1 MATLFDLT
9 GEALQL
15 QRQINESAELLFSD
29 DPDEAAA
36 ATAELEALIAFESGN
51 RRALDAKADAWCWVI
66 DHMRAQAAARA
77 AHAQRLKDLATSAE
91 QQADALQERLI
102 AALQKVAPDETTW
115 ELPEHK
121 ITSRKSTAVDLT
133 GMATR
138 PKAIDPAQITSRR
151 SQAVDVAVEA
161 VDLPEQFQRVKTTVT
176 ADKTALAAAL
186 KGGAQIEGASLVE
199 RRSWSIK

>member
-9 GEALQL
+9 GEALHL

-29 DPDEAAA
+29 DPYEAAA

-66 DHMRAQAAARA
+66 DHMRAQATARA

-102 AALQKVAPDETTW
+102 AALQKVAPDETAW

-121 ITSRKSTAVDLT
+121 ITSRKSTAVDVVNA
-133 GMATR
+133 MN
-138 PKAIDPAQITSRR
+138 
-151 SQAVDVAVEA
+151 
-161 VDLPEQFQRVKTTVT
+161 LPEQFQRVKTTIS
-176 ADKTALAAAL
+176 ADKTALVAAL
-186 KGGAQIEGASLVE
+186 KSGAQIEGASLLE

>member
-9 GEALQL
+9 GEALHL

-29 DPDEAAA
+29 DADEVAA

-51 RRALDAKADAWCWVI
+51 RRALESKADAWCWVI
-66 DHMRAQAAARA
+66 DHMRAQADARA
-77 AHAQRLKDLATSAE
+77 AHAQRLKDLASSAQ

-102 AALQKVAPDETTW
+102 AALQKVAPDETRW

-121 ITSRKSTAVDLT
+121 ITSR
-133 GMATR
+133 
-138 PKAIDPAQITSRR
+138 R
-151 SQAVDVAVEA
+151 SQAVELTAEA
-161 VDLPEQFQRVKTTVT
+161 MDLPEQFQRVKTTVS

-186 KGGAQIEGASLVE
+186 KGGAQIEGCSLVE

>member
-9 GEALQL
+9 GEALHL
-15 QRQINESAELLFSD
+15 QRQINKSAELLFSD

-51 RRALDAKADAWCWVI
+51 RRALESKADAWCWVI
-66 DHMRAQAAARA
+66 DHMRAQADARA
-77 AHAQRLKDLATSAE
+77 AHAQRLKDLATSAQ

-102 AALQKVAPDETTW
+102 AALQKVAPDETRW

-121 ITSRKSTAVDLT
+121 IVSRKTTAVDLI
-133 GMATR
+133 GMAW
-138 PKAIDPAQITSRR
+138 
-151 SQAVDVAVEA
+151 
-161 VDLPEQFQRVKTTVT
+161 DLPEQFQRVKTTVS

-186 KGGAQIEGASLVE
+186 KGGAQIEGAALVE

>member
-9 GEALQL
+9 GEALHL

-51 RRALDAKADAWCWVI
+51 RRALESKADAWCWVI
-66 DHMRAQAAARA
+66 DHMRAQADARA
-77 AHAQRLKDLATSAE
+77 AHSQRLKDLATSAQ

-102 AALQKVAPDETTW
+102 AALQKVAPDETRW

-121 ITSRKSTAVDLT
+121 ITSRKTTAVNLT
-133 GMATR
+133 AMAWN
-138 PKAIDPAQITSRR
+138 
-151 SQAVDVAVEA
+151 
-161 VDLPEQFQRVKTTVT
+161 LPEQFQRVKTTVT

-186 KGGAQIEGASLVE
+186 KGGAQIEGAALVE

>member
-77 AHAQRLKDLATSAE
+77 AHAQRLAELATGAAH
-91 QQADALQERLI
+91 QADVLQDRLI
-102 AALQKVAPDETTW
+102 QALQKVAPDETRW

-121 ITSRKSTAVDLT
+121 ITSR
-133 GMATR
+133 
-138 PKAIDPAQITSRR
+138 R
-151 SQAVDVAVEA
+151 SQAVEVADISE
-161 VDLPEQFQRVKTTVT
+161 LPTEFITSRTTHSPN
-176 ADKTALAAAL
+176 KTALAAAL

>member
-9 GEALQL
+9 GEALHL
-15 QRQINESAELLFSD
+15 QRQINELAELLFSD

-51 RRALDAKADAWCWVI
+51 RRALESKADAWCWVI
-66 DHMRAQAAARA
+66 DHMRAQADARA
-77 AHAQRLKDLATSAE
+77 AHAQRLKDLAASAQ

-102 AALQKVAPDETTW
+102 AALQKVAPDETRW

-121 ITSRKSTAVDLT
+121 ITSRKTTAVDLT
-133 GMATR
+133 AMAWN
-138 PKAIDPAQITSRR
+138 
-151 SQAVDVAVEA
+151 
-161 VDLPEQFQRVKTTVT
+161 LPEQFQRVKTTVS

-186 KGGAQIEGASLVE
+186 KGGAQIEGCSLVE

>member
-9 GEALQL
+9 GEALHL
-15 QRQINESAELLFSD
+15 QRQINESAELLFSE
-29 DPDEAAA
+29 DPDEVAA
-36 ATAELEALIAFESGN
+36 ATMALENLISAESDN
-51 RRALDAKADAWCWVI
+51 RKAVEAKADAWCWVI
-66 DHMRAQAAARA
+66 DHMRAQADARA

-102 AALQKVAPDETTW
+102 AALQKVAPDETRW

-121 ITSRKSTAVDLT
+121 ITSRKTTAVDLT
-133 GMATR
+133 AMAWN
-138 PKAIDPAQITSRR
+138 
-151 SQAVDVAVEA
+151 
-161 VDLPEQFQRVKTTVT
+161 LPEQFQRVKTTVS

-186 KGGAQIEGASLVE
+186 KGGAQIEGAALVE

>member
-1 MATLFDLT
+1 MTTLFDLT
-9 GEALQL
+9 GEALHL

-51 RRALDAKADAWCWVI
+51 RRALESKADAWCWVI
-66 DHMRAQAAARA
+66 DHMRAQADARA
-77 AHAQRLKDLATSAE
+77 AHAQRLKDLATSAQ
-91 QQADALQERLI
+91 QQADALQDRLI
-102 AALQKVAPDETTW
+102 AALQKVAPDETRW

-121 ITSRKSTAVDLT
+121 ITSR
-133 GMATR
+133 
-138 PKAIDPAQITSRR
+138 R
-151 SQAVDVAVEA
+151 SQAVELTAEIM
-161 VDLPEQFQRVKTTVT
+161 DLPEQFQRVKTAVT

-186 KGGAQIEGASLVE
+186 KGGAQIDGAALVE

>member
-1 MATLFDLT
+1 MSTLFDLT
-9 GEALQL
+9 GEALHL

-51 RRALDAKADAWCWVI
+51 RRALESKADAWCWVI
-66 DHMRAQAAARA
+66 DHMRAQADARA
-77 AHAQRLKDLATSAE
+77 MHAQRLKDLATSAQ
-91 QQADALQERLI
+91 QQADALQDRLI
-102 AALQKVAPDETTW
+102 AALQKVAPDETRW

-121 ITSRKSTAVDLT
+121 ITSR
-133 GMATR
+133 
-138 PKAIDPAQITSRR
+138 R
-151 SQAVDVAVEA
+151 SQAVELTAEVM
-161 VDLPEQFQRVKTTVT
+161 DLPEEFQRTKTTIS

-186 KGGAQIEGASLVE
+186 KKGAQIEGVALVE

>member
-9 GEALQL
+9 GEALHL
-15 QRQINESAELLFSD
+15 QRQINQSAELLFSD

-51 RRALDAKADAWCWVI
+51 RRALESKADAWCWVI
-66 DHMRAQAAARA
+66 DHMRAQADARA
-77 AHAQRLKDLATSAE
+77 AHAQRLKDLATSAQ

-102 AALQKVAPDETTW
+102 AALQKVAPDETRW

-121 ITSRKSTAVDLT
+121 ITSRKTTAVDLT
-133 GMATR
+133 AMAWN
-138 PKAIDPAQITSRR
+138 
-151 SQAVDVAVEA
+151 
-161 VDLPEQFQRVKTTVT
+161 LPEQFQRVKTTVT

-186 KGGAQIEGASLVE
+186 KGGAQIEGAALVE

>member
-1 MATLFDLT
+1 MTTLFDLT
-9 GEALQL
+9 GEALRL
-15 QRQINESAELLFSD
+15 QRQINESAELLFSE

-51 RRALDAKADAWCWVI
+51 RKALESKADAWCWVI

-77 AHAQRLKDLATSAE
+77 AHAQRLRDLATSAE

-102 AALQKVAPDETTW
+102 QALQKVDPDSTKW

-121 ITSRKSTAVDLT
+121 ITSRKTTAVDLT
-133 GMATR
+133 AEVM
-138 PKAIDPAQITSRR
+138 
-151 SQAVDVAVEA
+151 
-161 VDLPEQFQRVKTTVT
+161 DLPEEFQRTKTTIS

-186 KGGAQIEGASLVE
+186 KQGQQIEGAALVE
-199 RRSWSIK
+199 RRSWKIA

>member
-9 GEALQL
+9 GEALHL

-29 DPDEAAA
+29 DPAEA
-36 ATAELEALIAFESGN
+36 ATATTELEALIAFESGN
-51 RRALDAKADAWCWVI
+51 RRALESKADAWCWVI
-66 DHMRAQAAARA
+66 DHMRAQAEVRTQ
-77 AHAQRLKDLATSAE
+77 HAQRLKDLAASAQ

-121 ITSRKSTAVDLT
+121 ITSRKSTAVDLACSAWT
-133 GMATR
+133 
-138 PKAIDPAQITSRR
+138 
-151 SQAVDVAVEA
+151 
-161 VDLPEQFQRVKTTVT
+161 LPQQFQRVKTTIT

-186 KGGAQIEGASLVE
+186 KGGAQIEGAALVE

>member
-9 GEALQL
+9 GEALHL

-36 ATAELEALIAFESGN
+36 ATMALENLISAESDN
-51 RRALDAKADAWCWVI
+51 RKAVEAKADAWCWVI
-66 DHMRAQAAARA
+66 DHMRAQADARA
-77 AHAQRLKDLATSAE
+77 AHAQRLKDLATSAQ

-102 AALQKVAPDETTW
+102 AALQKVAPDETRW

-121 ITSRKSTAVDLT
+121 ITSRKTTAVDLT
-133 GMATR
+133 AMAWN
-138 PKAIDPAQITSRR
+138 
-151 SQAVDVAVEA
+151 
-161 VDLPEQFQRVKTTVT
+161 LPEQFQRVKTTVT

-186 KGGAQIEGASLVE
+186 KGGAQIEGAALVE

>member
-121 ITSRKSTAVDLT
+121 ITSR
-133 GMATR
+133 
-138 PKAIDPAQITSRR
+138 R
-151 SQAVDVAVEA
+151 SQAVEVADISE
-161 VDLPEQFQRVKTTVT
+161 LPTEFITSRTTHSPN
-176 ADKTALAAAL
+176 KTALAAAL
-186 KGGAQIEGASLVE
+186 KGGAQIEGCSLVE